1 MRRTQLSPTLVA
13 SIVVLVLTVLLLIP
27 PDPATTGAQGTVRWA
42 TPTTGACVAPP
53 VPPGTPTPREA
64 SPAAVAGEA
73 VATPAPTPPPVG
85 TPADQ
90 ATVDR
95 VVAAEF
101 NLTHCFNA
109 HNWLAAAALFTPEY
123 WASPRGIGTTNLYDF
138 ARHLE
143 EDVSAPQEMVAVENV
158 EILADGRFRDE
169 ATFYFGDVLL
179 RERDYWVERDGYLLY
194 DWAETLSVDGTP
206 VP

>member
-1 MRRTQLSPTLVA
+1 M
-13 SIVVLVLTVLLLIP
+13 
-27 PDPATTGAQGTVRWA
+27 
-42 TPTTGACVAPP
+42 APP
-53 VPPGTPTPREA
+53 VPPGTPTPRDA
-64 SPAAVAGEA
+64 SPAAAVAGEA
-73 VATPAPTPPPVG
+73 AATPAPTPPPVG

-95 VVAAEF
+95 VVAAED
-101 NLTHCFNA
+101 NLVHCFNA

-123 WASPRGIGTTNLYDF
+123 WASSRGIGTTNLYDF

-143 EDVSAPQEMVAVENV
+143 EDVAAPQEMVAVEHV
-158 EILADGRFRDE
+158 EVLADGRVRDE

-179 RERDYWVERDGYLLY
+179 RERDYWVERDGYLLF
-194 DWAETLSVDGTP
+194 DWAETLAVDGTP

>member
-27 PDPATTGAQGTVRWA
+27 PDPAPTGAQGTARWA

-169 ATFYFGDVLL
+169 VTFYFGDVLL

-194 DWAETLSVDGTP
+194 DWAETLSVNGTP

>member
-1 MRRTQLSPTLVA
+1 MRRTRLLPALVA
-13 SIVVLVLTVLLLIP
+13 AVAALVFTVLPLIP
-27 PDPATTGAQGTVRWA
+27 PGATTSAQDSARSA

-64 SPAAVAGEA
+64 SPAATVAGEA
-73 VATPAPTPPPVG
+73 PATPAPTPPPVG

-95 VVAAEF
+95 VVAAEY
-101 NLTHCFNA
+101 NLAHCFNA